1 MPELVISHISSGVA
15 ETGGYRQE
23 QSLLKALSNFYNSKG
38 WTVTS
43 QTKRA
48 HRFYKG
54 RAHLKLLWHGFV
66 RSNADVNIVI
76 WRMAL
81 PAIFRNLFIPTHKIL
96 IPVHHYDEREITGF
110 TGRIY
115 FKILLWILSN
125 VKFSNVALVSLSSS
139 WNEYF
144 SRLLKGKNPAFLYP
158 TLLSIH
164 NYAQYRV
171 SQKMNRIYLGQFSS
185 KQHQDIFAVA
195 KKLTDAGFQC
205 YFSTLDKKKEGKFDS
220 YEVKYMSHG
229 EYLEWMAQS
238 KYTICFTGIDEG
250 WNRVA
255 HESILVGTYVIANNA
270 GGLGDL
276 VRESGSLMA
285 GSADEIIRFVL
296 TNKEP
301 ELNES
306 FIERYDEKN
315 TSVWLKPITDFL
327 NIEASLSR

>member
-1 MPELVISHISSGVA
+1 MPEIVISHISSGVA

-23 QSLLKALSNFYNSKG
+23 KSLLKALSDFYNSKG
-38 WTVTS
+38 WSVTS
-43 QTKRA
+43 LTKRE
-48 HRFYKG
+48 HRFYNG
-54 RAHLKLLWHGFV
+54 IAHFKLLWHGFV

-81 PAIFRNLFIPTHKIL
+81 PAIFRNFFTPTHKIL

-115 FKILLWILSN
+115 FKILLWVLSN

-144 SRLLKGKNPAFLYP
+144 TRLLKGKNQVFLYP
-158 TLLSIH
+158 TLLSIR

-195 KKLTDAGFQC
+195 EKLTDAGFQC
-205 YFSTLDKKKEGKFDS
+205 YFSTLDKKQEGKFGS

-238 KYTICFTGIDEG
+238 KYTICLTGINEG

-296 TNKEP
+296 TSKEP
-301 ELNES
+301 GLNES
-306 FIERYDEKN
+306 FMEWYDEKN
-315 TSVWLKPITDFL
+315 TSVWLNPITDFL

>member
-1 MPELVISHISSGVA
+1 MPEIVISHISSGVA

-23 QSLLKALSNFYNSKG
+23 QALLKTLSGFYKSKG
-38 WTVTS
+38 WSVTS
-43 QTKRA
+43 LTKRE

-54 RAHLKLLWHGFV
+54 IAHLKLLWHGFV
-66 RSNADVNIVI
+66 RSNANVNIVV

-81 PAIFRNLFIPTHKIL
+81 PAILRNLFTPNHKIL

-110 TGRIY
+110 TGRFY
-115 FKILLWILSN
+115 FKILIWILRKVN
-125 VKFSNVALVSLSSS
+125 FSNVALVSLSSG

-144 SRLLKGKNPAFLYP
+144 SRLLNEKNAVFLYP
-158 TLLSIH
+158 TLLSIR
-164 NYAQYRV
+164 NYAQYKV
-171 SQKMNRIYLGQFSS
+171 LYKVNRIYLGQFSS
-185 KQHQDIFAVA
+185 KQHSGIFTVA
-195 KKLTDAGFQC
+195 KELTAAGYQC
-205 YFSTLDKKKEGKFDS
+205 YFSTLDKKQEGKFDS
-220 YEVKYMSHG
+220 YEVKCMSHL

-238 KYTICFTGIDEG
+238 KYTICFSGINEG

-285 GSADEIIRFVL
+285 NSTGDIIRFVL
-296 TNKEP
+296 ANKVP

-306 FIERYDEKN
+306 FMKRYDEQH
-315 TSVWLKPITDFL
+315 TSFWLKPVTDFL
-327 NIEASLSR
+327 NIEATLNS

>member
-1 MPELVISHISSGVA
+1 
-15 ETGGYRQE
+15 
-23 QSLLKALSNFYNSKG
+23 
-38 WTVTS
+38 
-43 QTKRA
+43 
-48 HRFYKG
+48 
-54 RAHLKLLWHGFV
+54 
-66 RSNADVNIVI
+66 
-76 WRMAL
+76 MAL
-81 PAIFRNLFIPTHKIL
+81 PVIFRNLFTPTHKIL

-110 TGRIY
+110 TGRVY
-115 FKILLWILSN
+115 FKILLWVLSN

-144 SRLLKGKNPAFLYP
+144 TRLLKGKNPVFLYP

-164 NYAQYRV
+164 NYTQYRV

-185 KQHQDIFAVA
+185 KIHQDIFAVA

-205 YFSTLDKKKEGKFDS
+205 YFSTLDKKQEGKFDS
-220 YEVKYMSHG
+220 YEVKCMSHV

-238 KYTICFTGIDEG
+238 KYTICFTGINEG

-285 GSADEIIRFVL
+285 GSSDEIIRFVL

-301 ELNES
+301 ELNEG
-306 FIERYDEKN
+306 FMERYDEKN
-315 TSVWLKPITDFL
+315 TSVWLKSITDFL

>member
-1 MPELVISHISSGVA
+1 MPEVVISHISSGVA

-54 RAHLKLLWHGFV
+54 IAHLTLLWHGFV
-66 RSNADVNIVI
+66 RSNADINIVV

-81 PAIFRNLFIPTHKIL
+81 PAILRNLLVRNHKIL
-96 IPVHHYDEREITGF
+96 IPVHHYDEREITGMA
-110 TGRIY
+110 GRVY
-115 FKILLWILSN
+115 FKTLMWILS
-125 VKFSNVALVSLSSS
+125 KIHFSNVALISLSSS

-144 SRLLKGKNPAFLYP
+144 TRLLNGKNAVFMYP
-158 TLLSIH
+158 TLLSIR
-164 NYAQYRV
+164 NYAPHKV
-171 SQKMNRIYLGQFSS
+171 TQKINRIYLGQYSS
-185 KQHQDIFAVA
+185 KKHPDIYIIANE
-195 KKLTDAGFQC
+195 LTALGYQC
-205 YFSTLDKKKEGKFDS
+205 YFSTLEKKQEGKFDS
-220 YEVKYMSHG
+220 YEVKYMSYQ

-238 KYTICFTGIDEG
+238 KYTICFSGINEG

-285 GSADEIIRFVL
+285 HSVDDIIRFVVA
-296 TNKEP
+296 NSIP

-306 FIERYDEKN
+306 FIERYDEQH
-315 TSVWLKPITDFL
+315 TSLWLKPITDFL
-327 NIEASLSR
+327 NIEATLNS